1 MNGSLLEQSAVA
13 VGTDEAIL
21 DRIMIPDT
29 HLALWR
35 RVRPEQLGWIDGIAW
50 DTIDDL
56 DFPVSIAALDTDIAE
71 GLAEAGYPNGG
82 ETRALHHEVVSLAR
96 RFAALMGS
104 EWIRL
109 RLEVVETD
117 ACRKFHADVVTAR
130 LLTTL
135 SGPATQWIDAAAPDR
150 INQLVAGDVA
160 LFKGRL
166 WAEEP
171 MILHRSPPIAG
182 TGDKRLLLAI
192 DPYDPARKVAHV

>member
-1 MNGSLLEQSAVA
+1 MNASLLERTAA
-13 VGTDEAIL
+13 ATGTDEAVL
-21 DRIMIPDT
+21 DRITDPDT

-35 RVRPEQLGWIDGIAW
+35 RTRPVQLGWIDKIAW

-56 DFPVSIAALDTDIAE
+56 DFPASIAALGTDITD
-71 GLAEAGYPNGG
+71 GLAEAGYPQSD
-82 ETRALHHEVVSLAR
+82 ETRALHDEIASLAH
-96 RFAALMGS
+96 RFAALMGCDMV
-104 EWIRL
+104 RL

-135 SGPATQWIDAAAPDR
+135 SGPATQWIETVAPDQ
-150 INQLVAGDVA
+150 INQLAVGEVAI
-160 LFKGRL
+160 FKGRL
-166 WAEEP
+166 LAKEP

-192 DPYDPARKVAHV
+192 DPYDPAREVTHV

>member
-1 MNGSLLEQSAVA
+1 MNAHLLEQTAA
-13 VGTDEAIL
+13 ATGTDEAIL
-21 DRIMIPDT
+21 DQIMIPGT

-35 RVRPEQLGWIDGIAW
+35 RARPEPLGWINEIAW

-56 DFPVSIAALDTDIAE
+56 DFPVAMAALETDIAE
-71 GLAEAGYPNGG
+71 GLTEAGYPQSD
-82 ETRALHHEVVSLAR
+82 EIHSLQREIASLAR
-96 RFAALMGS
+96 RFATMMACD
-104 EWIRL
+104 WIRL

-135 SGPATQWIDAAAPDR
+135 SGPATQWIEVAAPDQ
-150 INQLVAGDVA
+150 INQLAAGDVA
-160 LFKGRL
+160 IFKGRL
-166 WAEEP
+166 WAEDP

-192 DPYDPARKVAHV
+192 DPYDPAKEAVHV